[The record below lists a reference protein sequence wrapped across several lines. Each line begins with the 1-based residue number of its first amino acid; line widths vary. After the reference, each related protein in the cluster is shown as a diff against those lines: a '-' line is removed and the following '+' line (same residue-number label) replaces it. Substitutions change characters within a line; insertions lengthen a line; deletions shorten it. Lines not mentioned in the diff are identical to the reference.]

1 MFRDERN
8 ERILIPK
15 NDKMKFL
22 KLYRIRDDEL
32 KKRITIAIKKINI
45 GNEMT

>member
-15 NDKMKFL
+15 NDKLKL
-22 KLYRIRDDEL
+22 KLYRTRDDEL

-45 GNEMT
+45 GNEKM

>member
-8 ERILIPK
+8 ESILILK
-15 NDKMKFL
+15 NDKLKL
-22 KLYRIRDDEL
+22 KLYRTRDDEL

>member
-8 ERILIPK
+8 ESILIPK
-15 NDKMKFL
+15 NDKLKL

-45 GNEMT
+45 GNEKM